1 MGRKMERSERLSAL
15 SDVLDQW
22 QGAKVKINIG
32 VAFGVLLGFALVSCV
47 GESPRNTTTTEVP
60 IVQDVSKHPDDQRVV
75 KNPSVTEQSR
85 LRTVS
90 TALSQQVWPSTE
102 GNLVEITY
110 RDSLLVDVE
119 VVVYGETGRTEY
131 FFASSRGEVTRG
143 KARRISYR
151 GSTIEAALVKTVDE
165 DTCTY
170 EYVIAESGT
179 IHCVES
185 RTKVAI
191 SADACLACRDFVRNL
206 TTLVREVERLIVANK
221 LPH

>member
-1 MGRKMERSERLSAL
+1 M
-15 SDVLDQW
+15 
-22 QGAKVKINIG
+22 KIQIRA
-32 VAFGVLLGFALVSCV
+32 AFGLLIGFALVSCV
-47 GESPRNTTTTEVP
+47 SESPRNTKTTEVP
-60 IVQDVSKHPDDQRVV
+60 IVQDVSKQPDDQRVV

-90 TALSQQVWPSTE
+90 TELSQHVWPSTE
-102 GNLVEITY
+102 GNVVEITY

-131 FFASSRGEVTRG
+131 FFVSSRGEVARG
-143 KARRISYR
+143 NARSISYR
-151 GSTIEAALVKTVDE
+151 GSTIDAVLLKTVEE

-170 EYVIAESGT
+170 EYVIAETGT

>member
-1 MGRKMERSERLSAL
+1 MERSKRLSAF

-22 QGAKVKINIG
+22 QGAKVKIHIR
-32 VAFGVLLGFALVSCV
+32 VAFGLLLRFALVSCV
-47 GESPRNTTTTEVP
+47 SESPRSTTTTEMPV
-60 IVQDVSKHPDDQRVV
+60 VQDVSKQPDDQRVV
-75 KNPSVTEQSR
+75 KNPSVTDQSR

-90 TALSQQVWPSTE
+90 TELSQQVWPSTK
-102 GNLVEITY
+102 GNVVEITY

-131 FFASSRGEVTRG
+131 FFVSYRGEVKRG

-151 GSTIEAALVKTVDE
+151 GSTIDAVLLKTVEE

-185 RTKVAI
+185 PTKVAI